1 MDKADKNIL
10 TADEINFML
19 QDESKYK
26 SIPTIKLFG
35 ISVGLESL
43 IITIISIIVWIIIWK
58 IFGLFKLGKF
68 TIILFILYIIIAF
81 FNIFNSS
88 TDTEI
93 SVENAVYEL
102 QNQISRIEG
111 ALGSI
116 VLVFVFLYNM
126 KLDEAHRL
134 FAYKL
139 LIIIISMLIL
149 SIVTLDPKNDTRN
162 IRNIRL
168 FIQKLYNQAVI
179 LFILCLLV
187 IYFGI
192 TKI

>member
-116 VLVFVFLYNM
+116 VLVFVFLYNILLFFYVNLQLIYYLIFCYKNYM
-126 KLDEAHRL
+126 LLNLNNSFITSIFVFKLKD
-134 FAYKL
+134 Y
-139 LIIIISMLIL
+139 
-149 SIVTLDPKNDTRN
+149 
-162 IRNIRL
+162 
-168 FIQKLYNQAVI
+168 
-179 LFILCLLV
+179 
-187 IYFGI
+187 
-192 TKI
+192 